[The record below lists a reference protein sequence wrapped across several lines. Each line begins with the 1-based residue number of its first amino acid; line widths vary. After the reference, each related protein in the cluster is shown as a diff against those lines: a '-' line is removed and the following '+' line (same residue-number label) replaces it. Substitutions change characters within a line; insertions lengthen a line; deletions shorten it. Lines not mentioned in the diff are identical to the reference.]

1 MRTIATHIVRRC
13 AVAGILLT
21 SGLLVAPTTSNAQTG
36 PRDLSAERF
45 VLAPDASTPF
55 TITLEAPVLT
65 GNVLLQLPNGVGT
78 AYFILSESTGGQTI
92 NDGLTVNDGFTA
104 NNGVS
109 LNGGIT
115 GTGGFTLTTGSFS
128 GNGSGLTNL
137 NASNLASGTVPDGR
151 LSGTYS
157 GGITMSN
164 LAVTGGSI
172 NNTPIGGTTA
182 ASGTFT
188 TLTANTQLRVAESG
202 GGGDYTIFQGG
213 AQGGNI
219 TYTLPTAAP
228 VANGQVLSS
237 TTGGTMSWGPRFI
250 SNSAALNFGNTL
262 AQTSSDLTITVT
274 GAAAGDAV
282 ILGTPNGSVNA
293 NSNFTAWVSA
303 ANTVTVRF
311 NNYSSG
317 AIDPASG
324 TFTAIVVQ

>member
-1 MRTIATHIVRRC
+1 MSGQAAGGVDVGNALRVSGTI
-13 AVAGILLT
+13 
-21 SGLLVAPTTSNAQTG
+21 
-36 PRDLSAERF
+36 
-45 VLAPDASTPF
+45 
-55 TITLEAPVLT
+55 
-65 GNVLLQLPNGVGT
+65 
-78 AYFILSESTGGQTI
+78 
-92 NDGLTVNDGFTA
+92 
-104 NNGVS
+104 
-109 LNGGIT
+109 
-115 GTGGFTLTTGSFS
+115 S
-128 GNGSGLTNL
+128 GNGSGLTTL
-137 NASNLASGTVPDGR
+137 NASNLSSGTVPDGR
-151 LSGTYS
+151 LGGTYS

-182 ASGTFT
+182 ANGTFA

-262 AQTSSDLTITVT
+262 AATSSDLTITVN

-282 ILGTPNGSVNA
+282 FIGVPNGSVNA
-293 NSNFTAWVSA
+293 NSSFTAWVSG

-311 NNYSSG
+311 NNYSGG
-317 AIDPASG
+317 AIDPANG